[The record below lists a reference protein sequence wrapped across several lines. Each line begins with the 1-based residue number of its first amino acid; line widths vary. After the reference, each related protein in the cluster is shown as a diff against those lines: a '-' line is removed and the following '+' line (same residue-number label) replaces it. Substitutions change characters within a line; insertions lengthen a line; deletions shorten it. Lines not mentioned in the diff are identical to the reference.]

1 MSIDAKRGETQG
13 SYLTTARKN
22 PFSGPDWPVLWS
34 DRNTCLFFV
43 PRPGTAAERDP
54 HFERDG
60 EPYAVSR
67 TAGIVLLHQFWNS
80 VWHVGSTPGYN
91 ERTSILGRTHVD
103 AEASIEWANAVA
115 ELGNDPHGRKLR
127 CPPGSKT
134 FYTAAAIE
142 GLAACWLL
150 DSGACQHLT
159 GKKVISDFQDQV
171 RKGKP
176 MTFITANKKVAVDDV
191 GPIPEGAGHRNYVQ
205 RDA

>member
-1 MSIDAKRGETQG
+1 M
-13 SYLTTARKN
+13 
-22 PFSGPDWPVLWS
+22 
-34 DRNTCLFFV
+34 FFV
-43 PRPGTAAERDP
+43 PRPGAAAEEDP

-60 EPYAVSR
+60 EAYTVSR
-67 TAGIVLLHQFWNS
+67 TAGIVLIHPYWNT
-80 VWHVGSTPGYN
+80 VWHVGATPGYN
-91 ERTSILGRTHVD
+91 ERSSIMGRTHVD

-159 GKKVISDFQDQV
+159 GKKVVTDFRHLI
-171 RKGKP
+171 RKGRP
-176 MTFITANKKVAVDDV
+176 MTFTVSYTHLTLPTILLV
-191 GPIPEGAGHRNYVQ
+191 
-205 RDA
+205 